1 MMEKRKSVINFA
13 SGCSKLP
20 QSVLIQAQKDLLD
33 YSGLGVGVLEMS
45 HRSPEFTEILDA
57 TKANLSDLLKI
68 PENYKIL
75 FLQGGGSGQFSA
87 VPFNLIGLKEA
98 RRADFVVTGAWSAE
112 AAKEAEKLGKVN
124 IVHVEQD
131 TYTKIPDPDSWNLSP
146 DSSYLYYCANDSI
159 NGVEFH
165 FIPDFKETILVSDMS
180 SNFLSKPLDVSRF
193 GVIFAAAQ
201 KNLGCAGVTVVIVR
215 EDLLEFALSGC
226 PIVFDYKL
234 QAESLYNTP
243 PCYSIYIMRLVLDWI
258 KSNGG
263 LEAMERNSVAKSKQ
277 LYDVIED
284 SNKFY
289 VCPVDVKC
297 RSRMNVVF
305 QIGGTDGNNVLA
317 QTFLDQAAE
326 VGMISLKGHRSV
338 GGICA
343 SLYNAVTLAETQK
356 LAEFMTSF
364 MKEHHSGTV
373 YS

>member
-1 MMEKRKSVINFA
+1 MN
-13 SGCSKLP
+13 
-20 QSVLIQAQKDLLD
+20 
-33 YSGLGVGVLEMS
+33 
-45 HRSPEFTEILDA
+45 HRSPEFTEILHA
-57 TKANLSDLLKI
+57 AKASLSELLQI

-98 RRADFVVTGAWSAE
+98 KCVDFVVTGAWSTE
-112 AAKEAEKLGKVN
+112 AAEEAEKFGKVR
-124 IVHVEQD
+124 IVNPIQD
-131 TYTKIPDPDSWNLSP
+131 MYTKIPDPSSWDVSP

-159 NGVEFH
+159 NGMEFH
-165 FIPDFKETILVSDMS
+165 FIPDYKEAVLITDMS

-201 KNLGCAGVTVVIVR
+201 KNLGCAGLTVVLVR
-215 EDLLEFALSGC
+215 EDLLGFALNGC
-226 PIVFDYKL
+226 PLVFDYKL

-263 LEAMERNSVAKSKQ
+263 LEAMEQNNVAKSKQ
-277 LYDVIED
+277 LYNVIED

-305 QIGGTDGNNVLA
+305 RIGGTNGNDVLE
-317 QTFLDQAAE
+317 QTFLDQAAKM
-326 VGMISLKGHRSV
+326 GMNSLKGHRLV

-343 SLYNAVTLAETQK
+343 SLYNAVTLEETQK
-356 LAEFMTSF
+356 LAKFMTSF
-364 MKEHHSGTV
+364 MKDHRSGA
-373 YS
+373 SH